1 MIESKKK
8 LTAVT
13 GLFVTASLVLSA
25 CQQAAPAQKIVETVV
40 VTSAPEIKEVVK
52 ETVKEVVVTATPDPA
67 MAAKEAPAMDKKKVL
82 RVNTGAF
89 PDNIDPQKASFV
101 SEIGHLKLI
110 YEGLMKFDTKLATV
124 PGSAEKYD
132 VNANATAFTFTL
144 RSGLKYADG
153 AVLNAKR
160 FEYSIIR
167 NINPATA
174 GEYGTV
180 TNEVAGAP
188 EWQDNYG
195 ITKDE
200 KADAAAKKKAE
211 AAAAAGEKLVR
222 ASVLAL
228 GADGAPCK
236 DYEQA
241 DCLTLA
247 MRLSKPAPY
256 WPTIMALWVT
266 FPAKEENINN
276 GKYQDWFNYAKYQ
289 VGNGPFKMTT
299 ITVDERAEFVPNE
312 SYYGGAPKYSIE
324 YSYIKDSAV
333 AFQAYKN
340 NEFDIVGLAAE
351 DLAAV
356 ENDADLNTQK
366 HVYPG
371 SCTTALQFRN
381 FAKPFDDPKVR
392 QAFASAL
399 DRDRWVKDVLKGLG
413 SPTQTW
419 IPNGYPGYKE
429 GEKRFAYDMEKAKAL
444 IAEST
449 YKSIEGLPPLILTFS
464 DTPRNRVR
472 NEWLAARFQEV
483 FAGIKVELKPVE
495 PTAFTAAQKDKNSGL
510 QMFIGG
516 WCADYPDPQNWL
528 SVYFNSKT
536 TFANRIGFKDDAF
549 DKLTEQADAELDAA
563 KRADMYQQAQDKL
576 VDDVPV
582 AFFWNNVNAFLVK
595 PWVTGISQTP
605 QDGLFSGDVSPT
617 SIDIDLTKM
626 P

>member
-1 MIESKKK
+1 MLDSKRK
-8 LTAVT
+8 LNAMA
-13 GLFVTASLVLSA
+13 GLFVATSLVLSA
-25 CQQAAPAQKIVETVV
+25 CQQRAAPA
-40 VTSAPEIKEVVK
+40 APAAPAA
-52 ETVKEVVVTATPDPA
+52 TA
-67 MAAKEAPAMDKKKVL
+67 APAMPKKKLL
-82 RVNTGAF
+82 RVNTGPF
-89 PDNIDPQKASFV
+89 PDNLDPQKASFV

-110 YEGLMKFDTKLATV
+110 YEGLMKFVPEKLATV
-124 PGSAEKYD
+124 PGSAEKYE
-132 VNANATAFTFTL
+132 VNGNATAFTFTL
-144 RSGLKYADG
+144 RGGLKYADG
-153 AVLNAKR
+153 AALNAKR

-195 ITKDE
+195 VAKDE
-200 KADAAAKKKAE
+200 KATAADKKKAAT
-211 AAAAAGEKLVR
+211 AATAGEKLVR
-222 ASVLAL
+222 ASVVAL
-228 GADGAPCK
+228 GADGKPCK

-247 MRLSKPAPY
+247 MKLSKPAPY

-312 SYYGGAPKYSIE
+312 NYYGGAPKYGIE

-351 DLAAV
+351 DLATV
-356 ENDADLNTQK
+356 ENDADLNAQK
-366 HVYPG
+366 RVYPG

-381 FAKPFDDPKVR
+381 FAKPFEDPKVR
-392 QAFASAL
+392 QAFAYSL
-399 DRDRWVKDVLKGLG
+399 DRNRWVKDVLKGLG

-419 IPNGYPGYKE
+419 IPKGYPGYKE
-429 GEKRFAYDMEKAKAL
+429 DESRFKYDADKAKAL

-449 YKSIEGLPPLILTFS
+449 YKSIEGLPPIVLTFS
-464 DTPRNRVR
+464 DTPRNRTR

-516 WCADYPDPQNWL
+516 WCADYPDQQNWL

-536 TFANRIGFKDDAF
+536 TFANRIGFKDAAF
-549 DKLTEQADAELDAA
+549 DKLTEQADVELDAA
-563 KRADMYQQAQDKL
+563 KRSDVYQQAQDKL
-576 VDDVPV
+576 VDAVPV
-582 AFFWNNVNAFLVK
+582 AFFWNNVNAYLVK
-595 PWVTGISQTP
+595 PWVTGINPTP
-605 QDGLFSGDVSPT
+605 QDGLFSGDVNPT
-617 SIDIDLTKM
+617 SMDIDVSKM